1 MRGKAAASGCR
12 NAWRRVRNHRVRG
25 QSLRGFT
32 LIEVVVAFALLAF
45 ALTLLLGAMTRA
57 TTQVRNAEDAGRA
70 ALHAQSLLHQVG
82 VGESLVPATSQGT
95 LEDGRYRWTLRVAE
109 WQDPDPLLA
118 AHAATLRDLS
128 APRLLEL
135 ELVVSWGEG
144 GERERLVV
152 RSLRRVQLP

>member
-95 LEDGRYRWTLRVAE
+95 LEDGRYRWALQVAE

-118 AHAATLRDLS
+118 AHAATLRDVR

>member
-32 LIEVVVAFALLAF
+32 LIEVVVAVALLAF

-95 LEDGRYRWTLRVAE
+95 LEDGRYRWALQVAE

-118 AHAATLRDLS
+118 AHAATLRDVR

>member
-70 ALHAQSLLHQVG
+70 ALLAQ
-82 VGESLVPATSQGT
+82 
-95 LEDGRYRWTLRVAE
+95 
-109 WQDPDPLLA
+109 
-118 AHAATLRDLS
+118 
-128 APRLLEL
+128 
-135 ELVVSWGEG
+135 
-144 GERERLVV
+144 
-152 RSLRRVQLP
+152 

>member
-1 MRGKAAASGCR
+1 MRCGCR

-82 VGESLVPATSQGT
+82 VGEPLVPGTSQGT
-95 LEDGRYRWTLRVAE
+95 LEDGRYRWALQVAE

-118 AHAATLRDLS
+118 AHAATLRDVR

>member
-82 VGESLVPATSQGT
+82 VGEPLVPGTSQGT
-95 LEDGRYRWTLRVAE
+95 LEDGRYRWALQVAE

-118 AHAATLRDLS
+118 AHAATLRGARTS
-128 APRLLEL
+128 RLLEL

-152 RSLRRVQLP
+152 HSLRRVQVP

>member
-82 VGESLVPATSQGT
+82 VGEPLVPGTSQGT
-95 LEDGRYRWTLRVAE
+95 LEDGRYRWALQVAE

-118 AHAATLRDLS
+118 AHAATLRDVR

-135 ELVVSWGEG
+135 ELVGSWGEG

>member
-82 VGESLVPATSQGT
+82 VGESLVPATSQGP
-95 LEDGRYRWTLRVAE
+95 LEDGRYRWALQVAE

-118 AHAATLRDLS
+118 AHAATLRDVR